1 MLLAFERTKLI
12 PRRPAAIDLATM
24 VGTAG
29 ADTVDKVVDH
39 FVQRFLSVPLAERDR
54 GLLVEF
60 LRSRLGSSRIAPSE
74 KLEESL
80 RELLYLV
87 LSAPE
92 YQLG

>member
-1 MLLAFERTKLI
+1 MTLGDRE
-12 PRRPAAIDLATM
+12 
-24 VGTAG
+24 
-29 ADTVDKVVDH
+29 
-39 FVQRFLSVPLAERDR
+39 R

-60 LRSRLGSSRIAPSE
+60 LRGKLGSSTIQPGG